1 MSGPAGRGGV
11 DVGLAVTSAAWAV
24 QRAVRAAAAAGAEVP
39 GWAETAV
46 GLLDAWAGQLQG
58 QGGSRAGLAGAG
70 RASGAWWRAPGG
82 VLEGDRVP
90 AAPLSAHPLGTWLR
104 LRFGLRRCLACGR
117 LGGYG
122 SLQPA
127 SPLVP
132 PAWARTWRC
141 GDQLACRRR
150 RLGRGAPR

>member
-1 MSGPAGRGGV
+1 VSGPAGRADV

-24 QRAVRAAAAAGAEVP
+24 QRAIRAATAAGAEVP

-46 GLLDAWAGQLQG
+46 GLLDDWAGQLEG
-58 QGGSRAGLAGAG
+58 QDGPTAGLAGAG
-70 RASGAWWRAPGG
+70 RASGAWWRVPGG
-82 VLEGDRVP
+82 VLEGDRGP
-90 AAPLSAHPLGTWLR
+90 AAPLSAHPLLVWLR

-117 LGGYG
+117 LGCYG

-127 SPLVP
+127 SLLVP
-132 PAWARTWRC
+132 PAKARTWRC

>member
-1 MSGPAGRGGV
+1 VSERTAGA
-11 DVGLAVTSAAWAV
+11 GLDAGLDAGAAALAV
-24 QRAVRAAAAAGAEVP
+24 QRAIRAATTAGAGVP
-39 GWAETAV
+39 AWAETVA
-46 GLLDAWAGQLQG
+46 GLLDAWSQQLE
-58 QGGSRAGLAGAG
+58 GGRSAGLAGTA
-70 RASGAWWRAPGG
+70 RASGVWWRAPGG
-82 VLEGDRVP
+82 VLEGVEVP
-90 AAPLSAHPLGTWLR
+90 AAPLSAHPLLVWLR

-141 GDQLACRRR
+141 RDQLGCCQRRIQREGR
-150 RLGRGAPR
+150 R

>member
-46 GLLDAWAGQLQG
+46 GLLDAWAGQLEG

-90 AAPLSAHPLGTWLR
+90 AARWCRPR
-104 LRFGLRRCLACGR
+104 GR
-117 LGGYG
+117 GRGGVVTSSPAGAVDLGG
-122 SLQPA
+122 
-127 SPLVP
+127 V
-132 PAWARTWRC
+132 
-141 GDQLACRRR
+141 RRGER
-150 RLGRGAPR
+150 RSRAAGRGGG